1 LTELTGGE
9 NDFPYPERISSRP
22 TLEIN
27 GLWGGFQGEGTK
39 TVIPN
44 EAHAKITCRLIHNQ
58 NPEKIQQLIEK
69 HLEEQ
74 APKGCTVKVSLQDTG
89 NPFLTPIDSPM
100 IQKAAEAYENVYG
113 KAPVYK
119 REGGSIP
126 IVSDF
131 NQSLNAPVVLMGF
144 GLPDENLHAPNEH
157 FNLENFDKGIQTIC
171 SFFELLNE

>member
-1 LTELTGGE
+1 MV
-9 NDFPYPERISSRP
+9 RP

-44 EAHAKITCRLIHNQ
+44 EAHAKITCRLVHNQ
-58 NPEKIQQLIEK
+58 QPEKIQELIK
-69 HLEEQ
+69 RHLEEH
-74 APKGCTVKVSLQDTG
+74 ASKGCTVKVSFDDTG
-89 NPFLTPIDSPM
+89 NPFLMPIDSPM
-100 IQKAAEAYENVYG
+100 IQKAAEAYQMQS
-113 KAPVYK
+113 PVYK

-131 NQSLNAPVVLMGF
+131 NQALNVPVVLMGF

-157 FNLENFDKGIQTIC
+157 IHQVNFDKGRMVLGHWILWIC
-171 SFFELLNE
+171 